1 MNQKII
7 LHHEPPAT
15 DRYSFI
21 RVTLVT
27 VSANG
32 WIDNK
37 NDNTDKGFLERVKHN
52 DIMYIATSNKGNHN
66 NSIIYIGGKEKRNLK
81 VRNTMKNLISMLPAD
96 MFVQINSS
104 FIVNI
109 NYINEFIPPNIICT
123 KDFNLIIGRQFLPKV
138 LQILFHQ
145 DIFKTCYECY
155 KKEKKVLST

>member
-7 LHHEPPAT
+7 LHHAPPAS

-27 VSANG
+27 VDANG
-32 WIDNK
+32 LIENK

-52 DIMYIATSNKGNHN
+52 DILYIATSNKGNHN
-66 NSIIYIGGKEKRNLK
+66 NSVIYLEDKEKRTLK

-109 NYINEFIPPNIICT
+109 NCINGFIPPNIICM
-123 KDFNLIIGRQFLPKV
+123 KDFNLIVGRKYLPDV
-138 LQILFHQ
+138 LQKLFHK
-145 DIFKTCYECY
+145 DIFITSYECY